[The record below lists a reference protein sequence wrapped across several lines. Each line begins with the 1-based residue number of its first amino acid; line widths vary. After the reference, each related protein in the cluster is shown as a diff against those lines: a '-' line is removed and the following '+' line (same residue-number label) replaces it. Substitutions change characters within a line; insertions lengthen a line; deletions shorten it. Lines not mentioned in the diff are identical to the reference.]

1 MPRDLFGDVTR
12 PSISIGNRKW
22 YTVPVSLL
30 SHSVIIAMFVV
41 LPILAAPYMPGVS
54 SKISDYIPI
63 VDPPKIP
70 PSRPPKQPDLGPPPN
85 PNAAPLVTPTDITPE
100 KPLDLDWQN
109 RPTSGLDGTVPGGI
123 DNGLPPPPVTIAQPA
138 PPQPVRVGFS
148 GVRTPVKTRHIDPV
162 YPPIAQAARVQG
174 IVIIEAT
181 ISAEGRIIN
190 ARILRS
196 VPLLDQA
203 ALDAVRQ
210 WEFTPSQLNGVP
222 VPVIMT
228 VTVQFTL
235 SR

>member
-22 YTVPVSLL
+22 YTLPLSLL
-30 SHSVIIAMFVV
+30 SHSAIVLLLIA
-41 LPILAAPYMPGVS
+41 LPILAPAVMPSVFA
-54 SKISDYIPI
+54 DDNLPTWTTI
-63 VDPPKIP
+63 VPP
-70 PSRPPKQPDLGPPPN
+70 
-85 PNAAPLVTPTDITPE
+85 TP
-100 KPLDLDWQN
+100 
-109 RPTSGLDGTVPGGI
+109 
-123 DNGLPPPPVTIAQPA
+123 PA
-138 PPQPVRVGFS
+138 PPPIPRADPTPPPLTGPVVPTVAPTGINPEVPRFDLPASDTLGLILGPITDGRNELTPPPAVVKPDQQPAVRVG
-148 GVRTPVKTRHIDPV
+148 GVISAPQRTREVTPV

-181 ISAEGRIIN
+181 IGEDGQVMN

-210 WEFTPSQLNGVP
+210 WQYVPTMLNGAP

-228 VTVQFTL
+228 VTVNFTL
-235 SR
+235 K

>member
-30 SHSVIIAMFVV
+30 SHSIVIAMFLV
-41 LPILAAPYMPGVS
+41 LPILAAPYMPDVFNDDS
-54 SKISDYIPI
+54 TEYL
-63 VDPPKIP
+63 VELIP
-70 PSRPPKQPDLGPPPN
+70 PPPLPPDRPITDLKPPADPSLA
-85 PNAAPLVTPTDITPE
+85 PIAAPDGITKE
-100 KPLDLDWQN
+100 TDLDIFK
-109 RPTSGLDGTVPGGI
+109 PIDTPIGTIVGVGDI
-123 DNGLPPPPVTIAQPA
+123 DSLPPPPVVKPPA
-138 PPQPVRVGFS
+138 PDPGPVRVG
-148 GVRTPVKTRHIDPV
+148 GAIRQPIKVGGADPV
-162 YPPIAQAARVQG
+162 YPAIAQAARVQG

-181 ISAEGRIIN
+181 IGADGHVIN

-210 WEFTPSQLNGVP
+210 WQYTPTMLNGVP

-228 VTVQFTL
+228 VTATFTL

>member
-12 PSISIGNRKW
+12 PSISLGNRKW

-30 SHSVIIAMFVV
+30 SHFAIVIAIILVPLLAPAWMPSPWQGRIGAVV
-41 LPILAAPYMPGVS
+41 MDLV
-54 SKISDYIPI
+54 
-63 VDPPKIP
+63 PPTPPPP
-70 PSRPPKQPDLGPPPN
+70 PSRVRRDQPAVDPRL
-85 PNAAPLVTPTDITPE
+85 APVTAPETIAPE
-100 KPLDLDWQN
+100 KPLDLDWQESTA
-109 RPTSGLDGTVPGGI
+109 PGIIGGT
-123 DNGLPPPPVTIAQPA
+123 DNIEQVIAPPPVMPQA
-138 PPQPVRVGFS
+138 PPTAPLHVGGAVRPPVR
-148 GVRTPVKTRHIDPV
+148 TRHADPV
-162 YPPIAQAARVQG
+162 YSPIALAARIQG

-181 ISAEGRIIN
+181 IGADGRVIN

-196 VPLLDQA
+196 VPLLDQS

-210 WEFTPSQLNGVP
+210 WEYTPTMLNGVP

>member
-30 SHSVIIAMFVV
+30 SHSVLVAMFVV
-41 LPILAAPYMPGVS
+41 LPILAAPMMPGVLENS
-54 SKISDYIPI
+54 SLTKFIDI
-63 VDPPKIP
+63 VPPT
-70 PSRPPKQPDLGPPPN
+70 PPPAPRKQTEIKPVEPSVPPIDAPTGFTKEPERPDDFKPIDIPVGTIGGD
-85 PNAAPLVTPTDITPE
+85 PN
-100 KPLDLDWQN
+100 
-109 RPTSGLDGTVPGGI
+109 I
-123 DNGLPPPPVTIAQPA
+123 DRVLAPPPVIKPPA
-138 PPQPVRVGFS
+138 PDPGPVRVG
-148 GVRTPVKTRHIDPV
+148 GVIRVPLKTKNVDPV

-181 ISAEGRIIN
+181 ISADGKIIN

-210 WEFTPSQLNGVP
+210 WEFTPSMLNGVP

>member
-30 SHSVIIAMFVV
+30 SHSVVIAMFLV
-41 LPILAAPYMPGVS
+41 LPILAAPMMPGVLDNS
-54 SKISDYIPI
+54 NLSRFIDI
-63 VDPPKIP
+63 VPPTP
-70 PSRPPKQPDLGPPPN
+70 PPAPRKQPEIKSVEPSGPPIEAPTGFTKE
-85 PNAAPLVTPTDITPE
+85 PEIIREAEVDLPDIIGGPGDIEIIIAPPPVAAKPPE
-100 KPLDLDWQN
+100 PPQGPI
-109 RPTSGLDGTVPGGI
+109 RITSGLR
-123 DNGLPPPPVTIAQPA
+123 
-138 PPQPVRVGFS
+138 QPVK
-148 GVRTPVKTRHIDPV
+148 VRGTDPV
-162 YPPIAQAARVQG
+162 YPPMARAAGVQG

-181 ISAEGRIIN
+181 ISADGKVIN

-196 VPLLDQA
+196 RPLLDDA
-203 ALDAVRQ
+203 ALDAVRS
-210 WEFTPSQLNGVP
+210 WEYTPTMLNGVP